1 MIVLISVGKIC
12 EIMDLTYRPL
22 VIKQSQQIFIGETN
36 VSCLPDLTLHSCGIE
51 NVEGVIYVTSFSSIL
66 YCRISEITS
75 LNSKHNKY
83 LIQHYW
89 SVQYGMIHH
98 SLGGEVIFFSLQHI
112 VAASLMNLVLCL
124 CVCLV
129 FD

>member
-51 NVEGVIYVTSFSSIL
+51 NVEGVFMSPAFPVF
-66 YCRISEITS
+66 
-75 LNSKHNKY
+75 
-83 LIQHYW
+83 
-89 SVQYGMIHH
+89 
-98 SLGGEVIFFSLQHI
+98 HI
-112 VAASLMNLVLCL
+112 VESVRLPS
-124 CVCLV
+124 
-129 FD
+129 